1 MKVAKSSILIVL
13 ISILA
18 ISIYGTNVEGA
29 NWKPYGDKYSKTT
42 DYRYFYDKDSVVYP
56 TKGIVRVWARHMIT
70 EEAFKKL
77 LREKEAAKERWEAEK
92 EIRKAEEAIRDG
104 EIEREKAK
112 LRKKG
117 DFKALR
123 ELELLE
129 AVKKVSGQLQWV
141 GTEVETTMLLEI
153 NCKERVFRVLECQW
167 CTEDKDYRE
176 CHWLDISPTVTVN
189 FSKFPSS
196 WYNIPVD
203 VPIEA
208 LYEAVCRRSI
218 FSW

>member
-13 ISILA
+13 ISILV
-18 ISIYGTNVEGA
+18 ISIYGTNAEGA

-70 EEAFKKL
+70 EEALKKL
-77 LREKEAAKERWEAEK
+77 LREKEAAEERWEAKK
-92 EIRKAEEAIRDG
+92 EIRKAEEAIRDA

-112 LRKKG
+112 LREKG
-117 DFKALR
+117 DFKALKM
-123 ELELLE
+123 LEMVVVAE
-129 AVKKVSGQLQWV
+129 KVVRRVWWF

-153 NCKERVFRVLECQW
+153 NCKERVFRVLECQS
-167 CTEDKDYRE
+167 CAEDKVYKE
-176 CHWLDISPTVTVN
+176 CTWLDISPTVKVN
-189 FSKFPSS
+189 LSKFPTS

-208 LYEAVCRRSI
+208 LCEAVCRRSI